1 MRCPTAREWRRAFA
15 PAPTAAA
22 AAAAPHRRT
31 AFNEYQ
37 LCVEKRGK
45 GDALCAQRGRDYVT
59 VCPTKWI
66 SEWKDQAAAGT
77 SMSVGGAFVK
87 E

>member
-1 MRCPTAREWRRAFA
+1 MARAGSTPITRTA
-15 PAPTAAA
+15 PALHIPLL
-22 AAAAPHRRT
+22 PPPPRT

-45 GDALCAQRGRDYVT
+45 ADPLCAQRGRDYVT
-59 VCPTKWI
+59 VCPTKWV
-66 SEWKDQAAAGT
+66 SDWKDQAAAGMG
-77 SMSVGGAFVK
+77 MSVGTAFVK